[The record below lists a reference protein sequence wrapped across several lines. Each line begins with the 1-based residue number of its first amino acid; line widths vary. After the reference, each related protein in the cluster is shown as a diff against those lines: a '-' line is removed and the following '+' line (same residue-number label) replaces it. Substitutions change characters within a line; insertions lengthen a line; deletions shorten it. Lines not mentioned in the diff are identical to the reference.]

1 MKITLSLEEAKSML
15 ARHVNDRFP
24 NVTASDIT
32 IETIPAAGANYVES
46 ICRVGYEFPNCNLA
60 GPNNYRIPAIKRLRE
75 LTGISLGE
83 AKWAVERPDEAI
95 DTWIRY
101 GRYLTC
107 N

>member
-1 MKITLSLEEAKSML
+1 MKINFTLEEAKSML
-15 ARHVNDRFP
+15 AHHVSDRFP
-24 NVTASDIT
+24 NVNASDIT

-46 ICRVGYEFPNCNLA
+46 ICRVRHEFPNCNLF

-101 GRYLTC
+101 GTYLKC
-107 N
+107 S